1 LTKSAGISKIIG
13 SLLWKEENPLY
24 AILETGGKQ
33 IQVSPGESI
42 RVEKL
47 DAEVGSTVEFD
58 RVLML
63 NQDGEVELGRPY
75 VEGARVT
82 GTVLEQGRAQK
93 VLVFKKKRR
102 KQYRRTRGHRQSF
115 TSVRIE
121 SIEK

>member
-1 LTKSAGISKIIG
+1 
-13 SLLWKEENPLY
+13 LY
-24 AILETGGKQ
+24 AIVETGGKQ
-33 IQVSPGESI
+33 IQVSPGESV

-47 DAEVGSTVEFD
+47 DAEVGATVEFD

-63 NQDGEVELGRPY
+63 NQDGEVELGKPY

-102 KQYRRTRGHRQSF
+102 KQYRRTRGHRQPF

-121 SIEK
+121 SIGE